1 MGFRKFRFP
10 QNQLLGRWVRRQV
23 CWRFWLP
30 FAVGLLL
37 SVASVL
43 VSPHSQ
49 NAIATGSTATVIDGA
64 IAQTHQ
70 GSWDLVN
77 KHAASQ
83 QNAENSYPVILDG
96 REIFRITASG
106 QFTASE
112 RGKLI
117 TSRLEE
123 VSTSLDSF
131 RVEVEERNQLPTILV
146 NNRYLLTVTERDT
159 QAGKLP
165 QEQAEA
171 WAQDIRNAL
180 RQSQKERSGAFLRR
194 TLLVA
199 IAILAAAIAF
209 NWLLKKIWHNQLP
222 RLLRSLTNAENH
234 ENGELAPIW
243 QHSLH
248 LSLAIA
254 RLVLWVVAI
263 FYMANLF
270 PWTRQWSYRILQ
282 TLNATFAAPILTLGQ
297 TSYSLIDLLVLAIL
311 LIGLVIFASRTSEFL
326 RYRILAIPGINR
338 SAQELLAILTKYGLI
353 FLGGLIL
360 LQVWGLDLSS
370 ITILASALGVGIGFG
385 LQDIAKNFGSG
396 LVLMFERPIQIGDF
410 VAVGDYT
417 GTVKRIGA
425 RSTTIRTIDHISI
438 IVPNS
443 RFLETEVTNWSYQNP
458 ISRYRVPVGV
468 AYGSDTK
475 MVRQTLLDAAKEHPQ
490 VLSHPEPTVLF
501 KGFGDSS
508 LDFEL
513 LVWSNEP
520 TLQYRLKSDLYFRIE
535 ELLNQRNITIPLP
548 QRDLHVRSGHLPV
561 ELSPQLEATLVR
573 LLDNLNRDR
582 WENGK

>member
-1 MGFRKFRFP
+1 VGFPKFSFA
-10 QNQLLGRWVRRQV
+10 QNQVLDRWVRRQAW
-23 CWRFWLP
+23 WRFWLP
-30 FAVGLLL
+30 FAFGLLL
-37 SVASVL
+37 SAASVL

-49 NAIATGSTATVIDGA
+49 HAIATGSTVAVADGA
-64 IAQTHQ
+64 IAQTSQ
-70 GSWDLVN
+70 GIWDLVSDR
-77 KHAASQ
+77 AASQ
-83 QNAENSYPVILDG
+83 QNAENSSPVILDG
-96 REIFRITASG
+96 RQIFRVTASG
-106 QFTASE
+106 QFTAEE
-112 RGKLI
+112 RAELI

-123 VSTSLDSF
+123 VATSLASF

-146 NNRYLLTVTERDT
+146 NNRYLLTVTERDA

-165 QEQAEA
+165 QEQAET
-171 WAQDIRNAL
+171 WAQDIRSAL
-180 RQSQKERSGAFLRR
+180 RKSQKERSGAFLRR
-194 TLLVA
+194 TFL
-199 IAILAAAIAF
+199 LAAALIAAAF
-209 NWLLKKIWHNQLP
+209 VLNWLFHTLWHNQLR
-222 RLLRSLTNAENH
+222 RLLRTLTNAEN
-234 ENGELAPIW
+234 NDGGELTPIW
-243 QHSLH
+243 EHGLN

-254 RLVLWVVAI
+254 RLVLWVFVI
-263 FYMANLF
+263 FYIANLF

-297 TSYSLIDLLVLAIL
+297 TSYSLIDLLVLAIF
-311 LIGLVIFASRTSEFL
+311 LIVLVVFASRASEFL
-326 RYRILAIPGINR
+326 RHRILAIPGINR
-338 SAQELLAILTKYGLI
+338 GAQELLAILTKYGLI
-353 FLGGLIL
+353 FLGTVIL

-410 VAVGDYT
+410 VAVGDYI
-417 GTVKRIGA
+417 GTVERIGA

-490 VLSHPEPTVLF
+490 VLFHPEPTVLF
-501 KGFGDSS
+501 KGFGNSS

-513 LVWSNEP
+513 LFWSDEP

-535 ELLNQRNITIPLP
+535 ELLNQRNITIPFP
-548 QRDLHVRSGHLPV
+548 QRDLHVRSGNLPV
-561 ELSPQLEATLVR
+561 ELSPQLETMLVR